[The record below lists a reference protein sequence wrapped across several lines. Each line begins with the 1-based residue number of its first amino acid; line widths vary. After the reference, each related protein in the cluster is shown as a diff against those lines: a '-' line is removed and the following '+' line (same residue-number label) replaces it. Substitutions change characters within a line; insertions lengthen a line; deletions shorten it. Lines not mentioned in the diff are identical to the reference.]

1 MYKSILLAGL
11 LSTPV
16 ALACGASTG
25 ITTNELKSSWRL
37 QNYSCPKGCSDLLHS
52 VLKNQLGEVIYF
64 SGEIPWRS
72 GTSDPCIRL
81 ISVKSKIMNS
91 TDLLGEI
98 NQGQAQNRKLTLS
111 ELNMTSPQVPV
122 HDVICTGQEAQR
134 LSFRFIRNSARQLTV
149 IDEETS
155 VLVYE

>member
-1 MYKSILLAGL
+1 
-11 LSTPV
+11 
-16 ALACGASTG
+16 
-25 ITTNELKSSWRL
+25 
-37 QNYSCPKGCSDLLHS
+37 
-52 VLKNQLGEVIYF
+52 
-64 SGEIPWRS
+64 
-72 GTSDPCIRL
+72 
-81 ISVKSKIMNS
+81 MNS